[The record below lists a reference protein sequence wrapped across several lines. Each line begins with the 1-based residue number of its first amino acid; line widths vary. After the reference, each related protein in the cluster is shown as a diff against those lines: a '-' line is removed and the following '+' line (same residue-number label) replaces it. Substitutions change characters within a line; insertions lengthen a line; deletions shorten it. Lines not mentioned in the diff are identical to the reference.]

1 MSKFA
6 FLSSGTGV
14 TVGAGTALVGAL
26 TVAGYVGGVFFDKPT
41 DKPTVV
47 EAALAPV
54 VAAPVEQ
61 ADAPEAEKSV
71 ARELT
76 EDVQKQSPSP
86 SFDVVRVD
94 TRGDAM
100 IAGSAEAGSRISIR
114 LDDEIVAEVKADARG
129 KFASFVTLP
138 DAADARVLTLDDGQG
153 EPAPERVIIA
163 PVTAARQ
170 VALSVGDDADMSTPN
185 VDQTSFVAPVE
196 VAARAAAPSIDAPV
210 QAAEVEPQVKP
221 SVQEPDEPAREPK
234 APAILLSTNDGVRVL
249 QAPDAPKP
257 DALTALLASIAYDDL
272 GDVAL
277 TGRGEGSFV
286 RVYLDNRPI
295 TTSQIATSGD
305 WQADLP
311 AVDTGIYTLR
321 VDELNEAGD
330 VLARIE
336 TPFKREAPEVL
347 AAAVQPEKTVQAITV
362 QPGATLWAI
371 AQERYGSGTLYAR
384 VVEANRDA
392 IRDPDL
398 IYPGQVF
405 TVPE

>member
-1 MSKFA
+1 M
-6 FLSSGTGV
+6 
-14 TVGAGTALVGAL
+14 
-26 TVAGYVGGVFFDKPT
+26 
-41 DKPTVV
+41 
-47 EAALAPV
+47 
-54 VAAPVEQ
+54 
-61 ADAPEAEKSV
+61 
-71 ARELT
+71 
-76 EDVQKQSPSP
+76 
-86 SFDVVRVD
+86 RVD